1 MMWNVTT
8 GESLRKFRGH
18 AARVNCVC
26 FNEESTVILSGSM
39 DGKVNVWDLRSRRNN
54 PIQVIRVFLL
64 FECVILYRL
73 PINILVLS
81 VFRLEFQSAVSNF
94 LG

>member
-1 MMWNVTT
+1 MMWNVST

-39 DGKVNVWDLRSRRNN
+39 DGTVKVWDLRSRRND
-54 PIQVIRVFLL
+54 PIQVNDLDEDELSIPVV
-64 FECVILYRL
+64 CVCSFF
-73 PINILVLS
+73 VL
-81 VFRLEFQSAVSNF
+81 
-94 LG
+94 